1 MVVFTK
7 KGGKNASF
15 FINSIARDSNKNHGP
30 DNVQRADKS
39 PESLKTGEK
48 QGSFTDHNLGN
59 IQNVTSNILLINT
72 PLFHRNIEKIIQV
85 DIGVMYV
92 PTIGFFKK
100 NPFLNPSHPMHF

>member
-48 QGSFTDHNLGN
+48 LESFTDHNLGN

-85 DIGVMYV
+85 VIGVMYV

-100 NPFLNPSHPMHF
+100 KSFS

>member
-1 MVVFTK
+1 MYSQ
-7 KGGKNASF
+7 KGGKNDSF
-15 FINSIARDSNKNHGP
+15 FINPIDRHTNKNHGP

-39 PESLKTGEK
+39 PESLKTAEK
-48 QGSFTDHNLGN
+48 LGSFTDHNLGN

-72 PLFHRNIEKIIQV
+72 PLLHRNIEKIIQV

-100 NPFLNPSHPMHF
+100 KSFS